1 MKDWYLV
8 KTKSRQENIAQ
19 NNLEN
24 QDYDVFCPFAQI
36 NNKRVVLFPGYI
48 FIYLDSKS
56 QDWSPI
62 RSTKGVLYLV
72 RFGLNY
78 AKIPNNIIEFIKKNQ
93 LNTAEKL
100 KSLSNFKPGDK
111 VQITEGAF
119 KNCIA
124 IFKEYK
130 PDERVILLMNLL
142 GQQQTIS
149 IEQESFITL

>member
-19 NNLEN
+19 KNLEN
-24 QDYDVFCPFAQI
+24 QDYNVYCPFAEI
-36 NNKRVVLFPGYI
+36 NNKQVVLFPGYI
-48 FIYLDSKS
+48 FIYLDNKS

>member
-19 NNLEN
+19 KNLEN
-24 QDYDVFCPFAQI
+24 QDYNVYCPFAEI
-36 NNKRVVLFPGYI
+36 NNKQVVLFPGYI
-48 FIYLDSKS
+48 FIYLDNKS

-62 RSTKGVLYLV
+62 RSTKGVLHLV

-78 AKIPNNIIEFIKKNQ
+78 AKIPNNIIEFIKTNQ

-100 KSLSNFKPGDK
+100 KNLSKFKVGDK
-111 VQITEGAF
+111 VQITEGVF

-124 IFKEYK
+124 IFKSYK
-130 PDERVILLMNLL
+130 PDERVVLLMNLV
-142 GQQQTIS
+142 GQQQNITIK
-149 IEQESFITL
+149 QGLLNAL